1 MRLQNDRTLDDTD
14 HRLLTL
20 LQANAR
26 RSATALAKELGL
38 SRTAVQARIVRLER
52 EGVITAYV
60 PVLGKPL
67 NNGLE
72 AVVTLVLNRR
82 PCRAIYQRFKDWPEV
97 LTGYSVAGT
106 TDVMLIVRTPTPADL
121 SALMDRLSAVVGVS
135 SASSSVIL
143 ETFTNRMT

>member
-26 RSATALAKELGL
+26 RSATALAKELSL

-67 NNGLE
+67 NNGLQ
-72 AVVTLVLNRR
+72 AVVTLVLNRS
-82 PCRAIYQRFKDWPEV
+82 EE
-97 LTGYSVAGT
+97 
-106 TDVMLIVRTPTPADL
+106 
-121 SALMDRLSAVVGVS
+121 S
-135 SASSSVIL
+135 SARKARGRAAEGAHPRSCEAPPSMQ
-143 ETFTNRMT
+143 RPPPR